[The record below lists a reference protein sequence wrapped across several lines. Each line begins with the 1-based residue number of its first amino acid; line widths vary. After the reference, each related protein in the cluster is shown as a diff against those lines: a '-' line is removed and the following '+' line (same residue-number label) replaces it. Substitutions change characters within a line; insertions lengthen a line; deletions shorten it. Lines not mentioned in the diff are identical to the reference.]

1 MNWRIGLAA
10 VVFAVVGL
18 WLAIMRSGPE
28 YRQIPSEFRVG
39 EFEPKEPTTHE
50 LEALKASIEQAAR
63 QRQKIEKSAKNQSDA
78 GVLKTPSYD
87 AGKYESWVDNE
98 LLRRAE
104 TGESIPSDGSFDPSE
119 ALDRLKAGESREEVL
134 GKAQDDE

>member
-1 MNWRIGLAA
+1 MNWRYGLAA
-10 VVFAVVGL
+10 VVLAVVGL
-18 WLAIMRSGPE
+18 WLAILWSGPD

-39 EFEPKEPTTHE
+39 EFQAQEPTNDE
-50 LEALKASIEQAAR
+50 LEALRASIEKAAQKR
-63 QRQKIEKSAKNQSDA
+63 QNNEKTEKNKQDA
-78 GVLKTPSYD
+78 GFATAPNYD

-119 ALDRLKAGESREEVL
+119 ALERLKAGESREEVL
-134 GKAQDDE
+134 GKAQDDQ

>member
-18 WLAIMRSGPE
+18 WLAIMWSGPE

-39 EFEPKEPTTHE
+39 EFEPKEPTNDE
-50 LEALKASIEQAAR
+50 LEALRVSIEKAAK
-63 QRQKIEKSAKNQSDA
+63 QRQNKEKTKKNKQDT
-78 GVLKTPSYD
+78 GVAAVSNYD

-134 GKAQDDE
+134 GKAQDEQ

>member
-10 VVFAVVGL
+10 VVLAVVGL
-18 WLAIMRSGPE
+18 WLAILWSGPE
-28 YRQIPSEFRVG
+28 YRQIPSGFRVG
-39 EFEPKEPTTHE
+39 DFEAQEPTNDE
-50 LEALKASIEQAAR
+50 LEALRASIEKAAQ
-63 QRQKIEKSAKNQSDA
+63 QRQNKEKIKQNRHDA
-78 GVLKTPSYD
+78 GVSVAPNYD

-119 ALDRLKAGESREEVL
+119 ALERLKAGESREEVL
-134 GKAQDDE
+134 GKGQDDQ

>member
-1 MNWRIGLAA
+1 MSWRIGLAA

-18 WLAIMRSGPE
+18 WLAILWSGPE

-39 EFEPKEPTTHE
+39 EFEPKEPTTNE

-63 QRQKIEKSAKNQSDA
+63 QRQKLEKSAKNQSDA
-78 GVLKTPSYD
+78 GVLKAPSYD